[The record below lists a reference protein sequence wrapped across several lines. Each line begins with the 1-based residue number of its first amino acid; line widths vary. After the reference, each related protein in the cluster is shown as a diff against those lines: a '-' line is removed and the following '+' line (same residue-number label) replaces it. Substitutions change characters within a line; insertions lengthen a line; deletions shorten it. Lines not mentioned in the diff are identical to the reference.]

1 MAETKIPLLFSQ
13 NSYWLAKESLFG
25 GRTIALFINNQKQP
39 NLFNCKD
46 SFQLEYLIKELKSFS
61 SLLNSTPITDVIS
74 NSEIEISE
82 SDKFLNFR
90 YAVNG
95 FLSFSG
101 AFPNLVIESVHGF
114 PGYKMPVKIN
124 GDTIICSRAKFN
136 FSNCQLDVEGY
147 VKGTSDFHKEFMF
160 VPREYKEVL
169 RKLLRASY
177 LSRIEW
183 VSRFM
188 NFSPM
193 INDNTIVNGIR
204 NGYLRKSY

>member
-1 MAETKIPLLFSQ
+1 MAEVKIPLLFVQ
-13 NSYWLAKESLFG
+13 NSYWLAKDSLFG
-25 GRTIALFINNQKQP
+25 GKSIALFINNQKQQ
-39 NLFNCKD
+39 NVFSCKD
-46 SFQLEYLIKELKSFS
+46 ASQYESLIKELRSLA

-82 SDKFLNFR
+82 SEDFINFS
-90 YAVNG
+90 YALHGYIN
-95 FLSFSG
+95 FSG
-101 AFPNLVIESVHGF
+101 SYPSLVMEANQGF
-114 PGYKMPVKIN
+114 PGYKLPVKIN

-136 FSNCQLDVEGY
+136 FTNCQLNVEGY
-147 VKGTSDFHKEFMF
+147 VKGTSNFREEFMF

-177 LSRIEW
+177 LSRIEL

-193 INDNTIVNGIR
+193 INDSTIANGIR

>member
-1 MAETKIPLLFSQ
+1 MAEIKIPLLFAP

-25 GRTIALFINNQKQP
+25 SKTIALFINNQKQP
-39 NLFNCKD
+39 NIFGCKD
-46 SFQLEYLIKELKSFS
+46 SYHYESLIKELRSLAT
-61 SLLNSTPITDVIS
+61 LLNSTPMTDVIS
-74 NSEIEISE
+74 NSEIEISK

-90 YAVNG
+90 YALNG

-101 AFPNLVIESVHGF
+101 SYPNLVIESSHGF

-136 FSNCQLDVEGY
+136 FSNCQLNVEGY
-147 VKGTSDFHKEFMF
+147 VKGTVEFHKEFMF

-169 RKLLRASY
+169 RMLLRASY
-177 LSRIEW
+177 LCRIDW

>member
-1 MAETKIPLLFSQ
+1 MAEIKIPLLFSL

-25 GRTIALFINNQKQP
+25 GKTIALFINNQKQP
-39 NLFNCKD
+39 NIFSCKD
-46 SFQLEYLIKELKSFS
+46 SSQFENLIKELKSLA

-74 NSEIEISE
+74 NSELEISE
-82 SDKFLNFR
+82 SEKFINFR
-90 YAVNG
+90 YALNG

-101 AFPNLVIESVHGF
+101 NYPNVVITSAHGF
-114 PGYKMPVKIN
+114 PGYKMPVIVN

-147 VKGTSDFHKEFMF
+147 VKGTSNFRNEFMF
-160 VPREYKEVL
+160 VPSEYKEVL

-193 INDNTIVNGIR
+193 INDSTIVNGIR